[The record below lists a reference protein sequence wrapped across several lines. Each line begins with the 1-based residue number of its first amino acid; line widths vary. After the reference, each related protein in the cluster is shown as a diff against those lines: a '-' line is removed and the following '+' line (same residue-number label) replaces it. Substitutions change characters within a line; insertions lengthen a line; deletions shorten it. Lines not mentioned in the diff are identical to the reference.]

1 MNMSTSTEFV
11 TWFRSAAPYIR
22 TFRGQTFVIAF
33 DGDVIEEGNF
43 TELTH
48 DINLLVSVGVKVV
61 LVHGARA
68 QIERSLKS
76 KKLKSYFSDHQIRV
90 TDEETLTC
98 VKEANGRLRLEIEA
112 LLSMGL
118 PSTPLAGSAIRVTS
132 GNFVIAQPKGIIN
145 GVDMLYSGDVRKI
158 RHEAIVQKLEDGE
171 LVLVSPLGYSV
182 TGEIFNLTHEDVAT
196 EVAIAIK
203 ANKLIYLCDQ
213 TGISNKQDNLITEL
227 TTSEVKALAKRKNKT
242 PPQDLFWQGLIKAS
256 EEGVSRIHLIDQK
269 INGGILLELFTHE
282 GIGTMISRDRLEA
295 IRTATQDDIG
305 GILSLIDPLESKGVL
320 VKRPRETLETEI
332 QKFTVVVH
340 DGLIIGCVALNP
352 FIEEQIGELACLAVH
367 PDFQNTGVGERL
379 LKVVET
385 NCTKQKLK
393 HVFVL
398 TTQSSHWFLENGFK
412 KTVLA
417 GLPKEKAKLYNYQ
430 RNSKIYNKIIK

>member
-1 MNMSTSTEFV
+1 MKTSTEFV
-11 TWFRSAAPYIR
+11 AWFRSAAPYIR

-43 TELTH
+43 TDLTH

-61 LVHGARA
+61 LVHGARP

-76 KKLKSYFSDHQIRV
+76 KKLKSNFSNHQVRV

-118 PSTPLAGSAIRVTS
+118 PNTPLAGSPIRVTS

-158 RHEAIVQKLEDGE
+158 RHEAIFQRLESGE
-171 LVLVSPLGYSV
+171 MVLVSPLGYSA

-213 TGISNKQDNLITEL
+213 SGINDKQNNLLNEL
-227 TTSEVKALAKRKNKT
+227 TTSEVKSLAKKRNKM
-242 PPQDLFWQGLIKAS
+242 PSIDRLWKGLIKAS
-256 EEGVSRIHLIDQK
+256 ESGVDRLHLIDRK

-282 GIGTMISRDRLEA
+282 GIGTMISRDSLQA
-295 IRTATQDDIG
+295 IRTATQDDI
-305 GILSLIDPLESKGVL
+305 
-320 VKRPRETLETEI
+320 
-332 QKFTVVVH
+332 
-340 DGLIIGCVALNP
+340 
-352 FIEEQIGELACLAVH
+352 
-367 PDFQNTGVGERL
+367 
-379 LKVVET
+379 
-385 NCTKQKLK
+385 
-393 HVFVL
+393 
-398 TTQSSHWFLENGFK
+398 
-412 KTVLA
+412 
-417 GLPKEKAKLYNYQ
+417 
-430 RNSKIYNKIIK
+430 

>member
-76 KKLKSYFSDHQIRV
+76 KKLKSNFSDHQIRV

-242 PPQDLFWQGLIKAS
+242 PTQDLFWQGLIKAS

-393 HVFVL
+393 HIFVL